1 MGGEQLYSFGQR
13 CLSVINHNS
22 SFDNSGIWGAVLRPP
37 QLADTASEVIFAN
50 RATSTFW
57 FLGKVVLIVR
67 GWGANQPAMEF
78 LLNRKVVGWVNIF
91 PEARDNA
98 DGSFIRY
105 KCSWVGLF
113 GDSATTPL
121 ILLVVHLGM
130 DRMLPNPS
138 EGESQTAI
146 YRPGK
151 LITINIGSPVDMG
164 EM

>member
-1 MGGEQLYSFGQR
+1 M
-13 CLSVINHNS
+13 
-22 SFDNSGIWGAVLRPP
+22 LRPP

-146 YRPGK
+146 YRP
-151 LITINIGSPVDMG
+151 
-164 EM
+164 